1 LPTIKNVPRIIR
13 ADITRRIKYVNSPDY
28 LCFDAAARTAEIG
41 KAVRAIAIITS
52 DSEAFKSIAFNLFL
66 SDSVLFAFIALECK
80 LERPISQPYFFLVS
94 SDSLNINRLTTE
106 KVYIQ
111 WKKISLCG

>member
-52 DSEAFKSIAFNLFL
+52 DSEAFKSIAFNL